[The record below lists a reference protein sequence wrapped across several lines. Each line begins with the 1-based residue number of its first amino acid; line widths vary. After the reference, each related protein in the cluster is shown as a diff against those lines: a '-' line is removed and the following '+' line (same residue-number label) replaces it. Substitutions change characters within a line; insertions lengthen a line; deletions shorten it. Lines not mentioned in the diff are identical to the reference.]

1 MKYLFLFLAS
11 LRIHSFSISA
21 EKEIVYA
28 RMNDE
33 IAELGMLNGTGPSV
47 QAKDLVNMN
56 DDYIGIGYSLSMDEE
71 LGKISNCAIAP
82 STVS

>member
-21 EKEIVYA
+21 EKETVYA
-28 RMNDE
+28 HMDDE
-33 IAELGMLNGTGPSV
+33 IAELGLLNGTGPSV

-56 DDYIGIGYSLSMDEE
+56 DGYIGVGYSLSMDEE
-71 LGKISNCAIAP
+71 LGKISNCAIVP
-82 STVS
+82 LTIF